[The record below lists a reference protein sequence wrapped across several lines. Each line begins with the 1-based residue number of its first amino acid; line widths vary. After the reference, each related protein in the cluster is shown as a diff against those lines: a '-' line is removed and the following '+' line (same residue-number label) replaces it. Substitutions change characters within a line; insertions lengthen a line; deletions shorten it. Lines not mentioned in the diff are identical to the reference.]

1 MKKNGRT
8 LLDDI
13 KLIHRGMNEFEIFLP
28 GQLKLLFVYSAI
40 TMLIPYI
47 GICMTSVVISEL
59 QLAAA
64 GMGIDCEC
72 NCCNYADIDTYDSIG
87 SYQ

>member
-28 GQLKLLFVYSAI
+28 GQHKLFRCRHGKSL
-40 TMLIPYI
+40 L
-47 GICMTSVVISEL
+47 GL
-59 QLAAA
+59 
-64 GMGIDCEC
+64 
-72 NCCNYADIDTYDSIG
+72 
-87 SYQ
+87 

>member
-40 TMLIPYI
+40 TMLIPY
-47 GICMTSVVISEL
+47 
-59 QLAAA
+59 
-64 GMGIDCEC
+64 MGIDCEC

>member
-47 GICMTSVVISEL
+47 RSNGY
-59 QLAAA
+59 
-64 GMGIDCEC
+64 G
-72 NCCNYADIDTYDSIG
+72 Y
-87 SYQ
+87 